1 MKYRLYA
8 CFLCLLFAHIAS
20 ASDNI
25 NRQEAVTRLEQA
37 VSKTNIFELPSFLM
51 RADIQIEENGKLVDG
66 TYELLWNGPDQ
77 WREGIRV
84 PGYTEVQIGDKGTV
98 RVKRSTDFI
107 PVPIYNLHQA
117 LGFGSTTGA
126 PQSMSLVQPALGPKD
141 TIKKENVRKDHGE
154 KLTCFEI
161 DHGNNLSSD
170 VCVNDA
176 SGTLVRSSQFSD
188 DGFQPVGTKTFPR
201 GITFRLENRA
211 VARITVTKLASPAQ
225 FTPDA
230 FTPPA
235 GVTPQAGCMNP
246 LAPHAVDKPAPHYP
260 ESAGKAPWPSKF
272 RLEKMAFQ
280 NCSAYCRARARILM
294 IPPSK
299 PSAVG
304 AMILRNAADSRS
316 SWRPFF
322 KSITHYDVISNELR
336 ACEVTLRNAAHSPI
350 RRLGSVL
357 SRARLR
363 LFLEP

>member
-260 ESAGKAPWPSKF
+260 ESARQQHREGTVAFEVSIGKDGVPKLQ
-272 RLEKMAFQ
+272 RLLQSAGSDFDDSAKQAISRWRYDPAQ
-280 NCSAYCRARARILM
+280 CSGQ
-294 IPPSK
+294 P
-299 PSAVG
+299 V
-304 AMILRNAADSRS
+304 
-316 SWRPFF
+316 
-322 KSITHYDVISNELR
+322 EL
-336 ACEVTLRNAAHSPI
+336 ETVLQVNYTLR
-350 RRLGSVL
+350 RY
-357 SRARLR
+357 
-363 LFLEP
+363 